1 MDASSRSR
9 IGELIPHGLKS
20 AQRQGVPALPSKK
33 VGLVKRKLSLRDR
46 REFIRGVTVASI
58 GSAVA
63 LHTAHAAAQP
73 RSGGAIVHAR
83 EGLLIPKTPDG
94 RQVTVKVDSEL
105 MPGVRMSMVTEDLP
119 PNSAIRVHLHQHEDE
134 IIVIRMGSGIATL
147 GDDEVAVAVGAI
159 VYVPQGVWHG
169 LRNNGTD
176 TLGMSAIYSP
186 PGFEQAFKDRLLHPN
201 RTPAEA
207 EASRKKH
214 GIVYRDAQR
223 EGRGRSRLR

>member
-1 MDASSRSR
+1 MGSRRHNAAVRPLSHR
-9 IGELIPHGLKS
+9 RKLGWL
-20 AQRQGVPALPSKK
+20 
-33 VGLVKRKLSLRDR
+33 KRKPSLRDR
-46 REFIRGVTVASI
+46 REFIRGVTAASI

-63 LHTAHAAAQP
+63 LNTTAHAARQP
-73 RSGGAIVHAR
+73 RSGGAIVHGP
-83 EGLLIPKTPDG
+83 EGQLIPKTPDG
-94 RQVTVKVDSEL
+94 RQVTVKIDSEL

-119 PNSAIRVHLHQHEDE
+119 PDSAIRVHLHQHEDE

-147 GDDEVAVAVGAI
+147 GDDEVAVAAGAI

-169 LRNNGTD
+169 LRNNATE

-207 EASRKKH
+207 DASRKKH
-214 GIVYRDAQR
+214 GIVYRDPQR
-223 EGRGRSRLR
+223 